1 MKTISIV
8 PILLLILVI
17 GVAKADQFDPR
28 AFLGM
33 TAGVSVD
40 AAISRGKKDNKKVLV
55 LALDSK
61 KNNQSFHIKG
71 MLEFEETKQ
80 LIRDRFLLVITD
92 FKNKN
97 IRDLIGEDGMDRP
110 MYFLFNTDGKLIQK
124 GTTAMGG
131 AAGAALV
138 KTWAGIK

>member
-1 MKTISIV
+1 MKTIAVLQIFLMV
-8 PILLLILVI
+8 FVFD
-17 GVAKADQFDPR
+17 AARADHFDSR

-40 AAISRGKKDNKKVLV
+40 AAITRGKKDNKKVLV
-55 LALDSK
+55 LALDPK

-71 MLEFEETKQ
+71 MLEFDETKQ
-80 LIRDRFLLVITD
+80 LIRDHFLLVITD

-97 IRDLIGEDGMDRP
+97 IREFIGGDGMDRP
-110 MYFLFNTDGKLIQK
+110 MYFLFNTDGKMIEK

-131 AAGAALV
+131 AAGATLV
-138 KTWAGIK
+138 KTWVGTK